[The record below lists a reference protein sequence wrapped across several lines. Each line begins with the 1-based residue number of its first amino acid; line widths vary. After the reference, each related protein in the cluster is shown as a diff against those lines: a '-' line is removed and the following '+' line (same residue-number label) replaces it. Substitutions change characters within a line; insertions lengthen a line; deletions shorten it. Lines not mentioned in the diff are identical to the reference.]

1 MQTARLFTE
10 DRVALWTSS
19 LWFGCSPFILF
30 ELTEGRPTQAIVGV
44 LCLFLRSLWR
54 STQRDRIGSAV
65 AAGLLLAVAGYQY
78 WFYAF
83 FGGMAALAHG
93 LMRTARPPPDTPRL
107 GILARAWTSPRTPH
121 SGRSR
126 TEIPPPACSPW
137 GPSRYHLCS
146 TEYSRSGA
154 WRVSGPHE

>member
-93 LMRTARPPPDTPRL
+93 LMRTARPPP
-107 GILARAWTSPRTPH
+107 H

>member
-54 STQRDRIGSAV
+54 STQRDGIGSAV

-107 GILARAWTSPRTPH
+107 GILARHGHHQGHRTRAGAAPKSHLQRAVPGDPRGITSVRLST
-121 SGRSR
+121 R
-126 TEIPPPACSPW
+126 
-137 GPSRYHLCS
+137 GPVP
-146 TEYSRSGA
+146 G
-154 WRVSGPHE
+154 V

>member
-1 MQTARLFTE
+1 VQTARLFTE

-54 STQRDRIGSAV
+54 STQRDGIGSAV

-93 LMRTARPPPDTPRL
+93 LMRTARPPPAPPGWGSSRGMDITKDTAL
-107 GILARAWTSPRTPH
+107 GPEPHRNPTSSVQSLGTL
-121 SGRSR
+121 
-126 TEIPPPACSPW
+126 EVSP
-137 GPSRYHLCS
+137 LFD
-146 TEYSRSGA
+146 
-154 WRVSGPHE
+154 